1 MSKILVATSGRVLSG
16 GITVV
21 LGSITM
27 MYDIYQLSMEMEDI
41 ATKRAGDEIR
51 LIADKLELSLDIFLL
66 GKEWLISK

>member
-27 MYDIYQLSMEMEDI
+27 MYDIYQLSREMEDI

-66 GKEWLISK
+66 GKEWLIN

>member
-27 MYDIYQLSMEMEDI
+27 MYDIYQLSIEMEDI
-41 ATKRAGDEIR
+41 ATKRAGDEVR

-66 GKEWLISK
+66 GKEFNG

>member
-41 ATKRAGDEIR
+41 ATKRAGDEVR

-66 GKEWLISK
+66 GKEFNV